1 MAAYGFGYETFAVED
16 LTGEKW
22 IAADS
27 RELIGVI
34 ERFTATSA

>member
-34 ERFTATSA
+34 ERFTAASA